1 MSITIKSLIFILL
14 IGFFLFWFVSLLKIE
29 TISKK
34 ELVTWRNVWLANQA
48 LAFLSPNIWVYYAA
62 FIMASFLWLP
72 KKPESKVFI
81 YILLLGSLPMMHV
94 ILSGFGIVNYL
105 FSLNYARALALV
117 ILLPAFFA
125 LAQSTGKQQRLFSQ
139 PADKFVVLFI
149 VVISLLDFRDDTFSN
164 GVRFLFLHFVDLFL
178 PYYVIS
184 RSITNVENLNKC
196 LTVLLISTGLLA
208 CLAVFETVKHW
219 HIYNHLVQ
227 HLISVLKV
235 TGGEVRGGMLRAAV
249 TFMTPI
255 MLGFILTVGFGIYL
269 YLSAFV
275 KDKSLRKLPFIAL
288 ITGLVCTVSRG
299 PWVGL
304 AFLLLVFIWTG
315 RQKIAQYSKLIGGF
329 IITLPILLITPFGQ
343 NFIDLLP
350 FVGNI
355 RAETVDYRARLFDM
369 ASIVVQRNPWFGSTT
384 YLNTPE
390 MQSMMQGEGIIDV
403 VNSYLQVVLQYGWV
417 GLVLFIAIFIS
428 LLKNIFVL
436 NKRLYKEDEQLFRL
450 GRALFSI
457 LSATALIIYTVS
469 SVDYIPYY
477 YWLLFGLASSFIYV
491 SKASIDRRHI

>member
-1 MSITIKSLIFILL
+1 MSITVKSLIFILL
-14 IGFFLFWFVSLLKIE
+14 IGSFLFWFVSLLKIE

-94 ILSGFGIVNYL
+94 DLPGLGIFRYL

-117 ILLPAFFA
+117 ILLPLFLS
-125 LAQSTGKQQRLFSQ
+125 LAQSAGKQQRLFSQ

-178 PYYVIS
+178 PYYVFS

-227 HLISVLKV
+227 HLISVSKV
-235 TGGEVRGGMLRAAV
+235 TTSEVRGGMLRAAV

-255 MLGFILTVGFGIYL
+255 MLGFILTVGFGVYL
-269 YLSAFV
+269 YLSTFV

-315 RQKIAQYSKLIGGF
+315 RQKIAQYSKLIGGL
-329 IITLPILLITPFGQ
+329 IITPVSYTHLTLPT
-343 NFIDLLP
+343 
-350 FVGNI
+350 
-355 RAETVDYRARLFDM
+355 
-369 ASIVVQRNPWFGSTT
+369 
-384 YLNTPE
+384 
-390 MQSMMQGEGIIDV
+390 
-403 VNSYLQVVLQYGWV
+403 
-417 GLVLFIAIFIS
+417 
-428 LLKNIFVL
+428 
-436 NKRLYKEDEQLFRL
+436 
-450 GRALFSI
+450 
-457 LSATALIIYTVS
+457 IY
-469 SVDYIPYY
+469 SV
-477 YWLLFGLASSFIYV
+477 
-491 SKASIDRRHI
+491 

>member
-14 IGFFLFWFVSLLKIE
+14 IGSFLFWFVSLLKLE

-34 ELVTWRNVWLANQA
+34 ELLNWRNVWLANQA
-48 LAFLSPNIWVYYAA
+48 LAFLSPSIWVYYAV
-62 FIMASFLWLP
+62 FIVVSFLWLP
-72 KKPESKVFI
+72 KKPESKVLI
-81 YILLLGSLPMMHV
+81 YILLLGSLPMMQV
-94 ILSGFGIVNYL
+94 NLLGFGVINYL

-125 LAQSTGKQQRLFSQ
+125 LAQGAGKQLRLFSQ

-149 VVISLLDFRDDTFSN
+149 VVISLLDFRDDTALN

-208 CLAVFETVKHW
+208 CFAVFETVKNW

-227 HLISVLKV
+227 HLISAEKV
-235 TGGEVRGGMLRAAV
+235 TTSEVRGGMLRAAV

-255 MLGFILTVGFGIYL
+255 MLGFILTVGFGVYL

-275 KDKSLRKLPFIAL
+275 KNKSLRKLPFIAL
-288 ITGLVCTVSRG
+288 VTGLVCTVSRG

-315 RQKIAQYSKLIGGF
+315 RQKIAQYSKLIAGL

-343 NFIDLLP
+343 NFIDILP
-350 FVGNI
+350 FVGTI

-384 YLNTPE
+384 YIDTPE
-390 MQSMMQGEGIIDV
+390 MQTMIQGEGIVDV

-417 GLVLFIAIFIS
+417 GLILFIAIFIS
-428 LLKNIFVL
+428 LLKNIFML
-436 NKRLYKEDEQLFRL
+436 NKRLYKEDEQLFHL
-450 GRALFSI
+450 GRALFSV

-477 YWLLFGLASSFIYV
+477 YWLLFGLSSSFIYV
-491 SKASIDRRHI
+491 SKASIDRRNA